1 MADLIRSDIEKI
13 ERALNICVDDVGF
26 EVTLNAGKNPWNLA
40 DENETWMNVRGRETQ
55 MTSFHHLCM

>member
-26 EVTLNAGKNPWNLA
+26 EVAFNAGKYPHRILA
-40 DENETWMNVRGRETQ
+40 DE
-55 MTSFHHLCM
+55 